1 MESSQT
7 FKAAIIG
14 STGAIGRE
22 LVKLLVNFDA
32 WEKVT
37 VLARRKLEEWDG
49 DAFKD
54 KLKIILF

>member
-1 MESSQT
+1 MEGSQS

-14 STGAIGRE
+14 STGAVGKE
-22 LVKLLVNFDA
+22 LVKLLVKFDS

-49 DAFKD
+49 EEYKE
-54 KLKIILF
+54 KQR